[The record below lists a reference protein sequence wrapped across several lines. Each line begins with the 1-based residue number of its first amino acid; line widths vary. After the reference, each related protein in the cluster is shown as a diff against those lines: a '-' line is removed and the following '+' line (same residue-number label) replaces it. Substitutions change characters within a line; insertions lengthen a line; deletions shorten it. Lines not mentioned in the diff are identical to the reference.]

1 MVSFPVLTNQRLA
14 IFVPVDFLRKMAMIF
29 GYARVSTS
37 DQQLHLQTDALQA
50 YGCVEVAQENVL
62 SVKERPALQHHLT
75 RLRPSD
81 TLVVWKLDRLG
92 RSLKD
97 LVTLVTGFQDK
108 GIYFVSLQDHL
119 DTTTA
124 QGRLMFNLFASL
136 AEFERDIIRERT
148 KAGLT
153 AARARGRQGGRPK
166 GLSKEAVSKARSAKT
181 LYLQQDKTVTEI
193 GQLLGVGRATIYRYL
208 AHLDVPT
215 GSTTTPA

>member
-1 MVSFPVLTNQRLA
+1 
-14 IFVPVDFLRKMAMIF
+14 MAMIF

-108 GIYFVSLQDHL
+108 GIHFVSLQDHL

-166 GLSKEAVSKARSAKT
+166 GLSKEAVSKAQAAKIF
-181 LYLQQDKTVTEI
+181 YLQQDKTVTEI

-208 AHLDVPT
+208 AHLGVPT

>member
-1 MVSFPVLTNQRLA
+1 
-14 IFVPVDFLRKMAMIF
+14 MAMIF

-208 AHLDVPT
+208 AHQGVPT
-215 GSTTTPA
+215 ASTTRLT